1 MRKHLYPLD
10 ISDLYPLDSRD
21 FAYLMSSKKNKTGRM
36 LSRMLLLMVVYE
48 SLLFII
54 CVKKNYNF
62 INQSAK

>member
-54 CVKKNYNF
+54 CVKK
-62 INQSAK
+62 KL